1 VRGVVPVPTGEARHA
16 ALYQPHIQVT
26 DMKKPQKSGM
36 KLNFGFGRHLKY
48 AMCRALTIFYGCTH
62 HHGTRRTHYYRV
74 RIFAEFC
81 IRQGVIDARLISQST
96 LEAYGEYLKA
106 RLQAEYVW
114 PDGTIDTQISVAY
127 AHNLISSANTAL
139 YAMRKDSRVALSAL
153 GALAVGR
160 RYVRKEPA
168 KASHLHT
175 TEAARQMVERG
186 DRRGAAVA
194 LLARYWGMRAQE
206 ATLQDLQ
213 RMRAQIAKTGGAS
226 ILEGCKGGR
235 KDPHRWI
242 PASPERL
249 EALEFAISVRPIGSR
264 CLLNTGE
271 SVKLFYQRELN
282 RCRRVLRS
290 FAIVSFRELRAGF
303 AADLYELFTGVTPMS
318 GMVVDKNL
326 DKKARQEVARAL
338 GHARIQIS
346 SCYVGGY

>member
-1 VRGVVPVPTGEARHA
+1 
-16 ALYQPHIQVT
+16 
-26 DMKKPQKSGM
+26 MKKPLKPGM
-36 KLNFGFGRHLKY
+36 RRNFGFGRQLRY
-48 AMCRALTIFYGCTH
+48 ALCRALTIFYGCKDH
-62 HHGTRRTHYYRV
+62 YGTRRTHYYRV

-81 IRQGVIDARLISQST
+81 MREGIVDARLITQST
-96 LEAYGEYLKA
+96 LDAYGEYLKA

-114 PDGTIDTQISVAY
+114 PDGTIDTRISVAY

-139 YAMRKDSRVALSAL
+139 YAIREDSRVALSAL
-153 GALAVGR
+153 VALAVR
-160 RYVRKEPA
+160 RQHVRKEPA
-168 KASHLHT
+168 KASLLDT
-175 TEAARQMVERG
+175 NEAARQMVERG

-206 ATLQDLQ
+206 ATLQDLP
-213 RMRAQIAKTGGAS
+213 RMRAQITKTGGAS

-249 EALEFAISVRPIGSR
+249 EAIEFALSVRPIGSR

-290 FAIVSFRELRAGF
+290 FGIVSFRELRAGF
-303 AADLYELFTGVTPMS
+303 AADLYELITGVAPMS